1 MNATLSA
8 AQWLQI
14 AGLGAVFGILG
25 QLIRAIAGIKKFH
38 ETNAAAD
45 EKETLSSQRLVT
57 SLAIGAVAG
66 ALAALATGSGLDLEK
81 IQSSVILG
89 LMGAGY
95 AGADFIEAFMQKYVG
110 GPTKSAASGTNAP
123 QQELGNDS
131 ADSATS
137 SNSADDAN
145 KGNSEKAYG

>member
-14 AGLGAVFGILG
+14 VGLGAAFGMLG

-95 AGADFIEAFMQKYVG
+95 AGADFIEAFMQKYVNS
-110 GPTKSAASGTNAP
+110 PTKNTANGT
-123 QQELGNDS
+123 DS
-131 ADSATS
+131 SQHENGDDGANPATS
-137 SNSADDAN
+137 SNTATDAI